1 MMKMHAWMAA
11 CAVALLPFSAA
22 GQDAKKWKPY
32 QFAGN
37 ERYEF
42 KIVSRDGDV
51 VIRLTAVADQ
61 LHVSE
66 PLEEHCG
73 AEAWRAPNAAA
84 PGFTC

>member
-11 CAVALLPFSAA
+11 CAVALLPLSAA

-42 KIVSRDGDV
+42 KIARSRFS
-51 VIRLTAVADQ
+51 ISAQ
-61 LHVSE
+61 SS
-66 PLEEHCG
+66 CG
-73 AEAWRAPNAAA
+73 A
-84 PGFTC
+84 T